1 MRGRVPGWG
10 SVRRSPC
17 EGPGRRGAEGRAHS
31 RSSRNT
37 LSVRSVIGGCT
48 EIPAEVRLTR
58 KPQLEL
64 FGGPAQGAGEGRAV
78 REGGARRGEAT
89 SSVDLPTPP
98 VLTVG
103 ELARRIRGTLEGE
116 FGTVHV
122 RGEISNLRRP
132 TSGHLYFCL
141 KDESAQ
147 IRAVL
152 FRGQARLL
160 RFRPDNGQ
168 EVIARGRITFYEAG
182 GDAQIVCDSLE
193 PVGAGALALAF
204 EQLKQKLAQEG
215 LFDPARKKPIPFLP
229 LRIGV
234 VTSPTGAAIRDFL
247 HVLHRRFPGVAV
259 TIAPSRVQG
268 EGAAEEIARGIR
280 LLDDRGL
287 DVIVVTRGGGSI
299 EDLWAFNEEVVA
311 RAIAAAR
318 TPVVSAVGHEVDFT
332 IADFVADLRAPTPT
346 AAAELLA
353 PVEAELRERLA
364 TARTRL
370 QRAVHR
376 SMEARRAA
384 VRHLRAAMG
393 DPGGRIAALRLGL
406 DARRQRAIDAQQR
419 RLGRE
424 RRAVGATWERLRRA
438 SPTARLQA
446 GRRSWRLLRERLF
459 GLGGRVVAPRR
470 RSLHARVE
478 ALRAHDPRRRLLA
491 ERARLAALQERLAAA
506 MRRKSARLRQGFEGQ
521 KAHLGA
527 LSPLRVLGRGY
538 AIAFT
543 EAGRVLRSVG
553 EVRPGQRLHV
563 ELAEGA
569 LTVEVV
575 GPAAPRKARQ
585 PDEGSE

>member
-1 MRGRVPGWG
+1 DPHASPARSRSGT
-10 SVRRSPC
+10 SASRRSMPLRTR
-17 EGPGRRGAEGRAHS
+17 GPHAGPRPRVGVGEAVAVRGAGSARRGGAGAFPLFAQHIVGPLGYR
-31 RSSRNT
+31 
-37 LSVRSVIGGCT
+37 GCT

-64 FGGPAQGAGEGRAV
+64 FGGPAQDAGEGRAV

-141 KDESAQ
+141 KDEGAQ

-247 HVLHRRFPGVAV
+247 HV
-259 TIAPSRVQG
+259 
-268 EGAAEEIARGIR
+268 
-280 LLDDRGL
+280 
-287 DVIVVTRGGGSI
+287 
-299 EDLWAFNEEVVA
+299 
-311 RAIAAAR
+311 
-318 TPVVSAVGHEVDFT
+318 
-332 IADFVADLRAPTPT
+332 
-346 AAAELLA
+346 
-353 PVEAELRERLA
+353 
-364 TARTRL
+364 
-370 QRAVHR
+370 
-376 SMEARRAA
+376 
-384 VRHLRAAMG
+384 
-393 DPGGRIAALRLGL
+393 
-406 DARRQRAIDAQQR
+406 
-419 RLGRE
+419 
-424 RRAVGATWERLRRA
+424 
-438 SPTARLQA
+438 
-446 GRRSWRLLRERLF
+446 
-459 GLGGRVVAPRR
+459 
-470 RSLHARVE
+470 
-478 ALRAHDPRRRLLA
+478 
-491 ERARLAALQERLAAA
+491 
-506 MRRKSARLRQGFEGQ
+506 
-521 KAHLGA
+521 
-527 LSPLRVLGRGY
+527 
-538 AIAFT
+538 
-543 EAGRVLRSVG
+543 
-553 EVRPGQRLHV
+553 
-563 ELAEGA
+563 
-569 LTVEVV
+569 
-575 GPAAPRKARQ
+575 
-585 PDEGSE
+585 